1 MSNSNENQNQQNNEN
16 KTEEKKEQT
25 TNKEGWF
32 KFSCAM
38 TAIIAVSSALG
49 YVAGYATGKLMSK

>member
-1 MSNSNENQNQQNNEN
+1 MSENQNQQN

-32 KFSCAM
+32 KFSVAM
-38 TAIIAVSSALG
+38 TAIIAVSAA
-49 YVAGYATGKLMSK
+49 VGYAAGFATSKLLSK

>member
-32 KFSCAM
+32 KFSVAM
-38 TAIIAVSSALG
+38 TAIIAVSAA
-49 YVAGYATGKLMSK
+49 VGYAAEIATTKLLSK